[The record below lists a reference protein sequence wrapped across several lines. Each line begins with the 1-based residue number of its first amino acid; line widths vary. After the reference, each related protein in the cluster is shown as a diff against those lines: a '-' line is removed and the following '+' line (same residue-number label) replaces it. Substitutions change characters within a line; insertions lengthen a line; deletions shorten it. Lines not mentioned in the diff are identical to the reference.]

1 MLKLMFKL
9 FKKGN
14 KGFSLAELMVVV
26 AIMGVLVAIAIPVY
40 NSSTEKARE
49 ETCKANMRMIAGA
62 AQQYITDNAVS
73 GTTPASLT
81 LDKNVLNKYFQEY
94 PKCPSGGT
102 YNIDITTGSAV
113 SVTCTKKG
121 HVYP

>member
-40 NSSTEKARE
+40 NSSTEKAKKG
-49 ETCKANMRMIAGA
+49 TCDANRRMIAGA
-62 AQQYITDNAVS
+62 AQQYITDKVVNE
-73 GTTPASLT
+73 TTPGSIT
-81 LDKNVLNKYFQEY
+81 LDTLGNYFQEK
-94 PKCPSGGT
+94 PRCPSGGQ
-102 YNIDITTGSAV
+102 YDINTTTGSAISV
-113 SVTCTKKG
+113 SCDVHAPNAPK
-121 HVYP
+121 